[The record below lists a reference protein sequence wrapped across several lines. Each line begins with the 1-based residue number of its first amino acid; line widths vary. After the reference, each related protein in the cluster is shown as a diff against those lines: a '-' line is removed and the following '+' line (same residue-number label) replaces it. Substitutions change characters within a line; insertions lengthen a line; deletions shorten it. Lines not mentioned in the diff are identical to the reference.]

1 LGNKKPRDRHR
12 FKIGRGFLR
21 GLHENNSFNGLY
33 MQVNFSDQLRRA
45 ISHERLDAYRQR
57 SFSSDDAELFA
68 HYAWNMALSESL
80 YTPLQCLEV
89 SLRNGIHDAATAYFK
104 NDTWFDLPS
113 VLYPPE
119 FKKVLEAKGALSKS
133 KKPLDPGRI
142 IPELSFGFWTSL
154 FDVRYEKILWP
165 FLLKPV
171 VPNMLRQIRIRKN
184 LSKRLNRVRTLRNR
198 IFHHEPIWHWRD
210 LRSQHTDIL
219 ETIAWVNPAM
229 KVFVEQFDRFD
240 EIYKAGICEY
250 RKVITAQ
257 L

>member
-1 LGNKKPRDRHR
+1 
-12 FKIGRGFLR
+12 
-21 GLHENNSFNGLY
+21 
-33 MQVNFSDQLRRA
+33 MQANFSDQLRRA

-57 SFSSDDAELFA
+57 GTSNDDSELFA

-104 NDTWFDLPS
+104 TDIWFDMPG

-119 FKKVLEAKGALSKS
+119 FNKVQEAKGTLLKS
-133 KKPLDPGRI
+133 KKPLDAGRI
-142 IPELSFGFWTSL
+142 IPELTFGFWTSL

-165 FLLKPV
+165 WLLKPV
-171 VPNMLRQIRIRKN
+171 VPNMPRHIRTRKN

-210 LRSQHTDIL
+210 LQSQHTDTL
-219 ETIAWVNPAM
+219 EGITWVNPAM
-229 KVFVEQFDRFD
+229 VAFVEQFDRFE
-240 EIYKAGICEY
+240 EIYKNGICEY
-250 RKVITAQ
+250 RKIISA
-257 L
+257 LP